1 MRSLIPILLLAVVMA
16 PLFAE
21 EAPVQGGIN
30 PQNASN
36 SNKQPSVSEEGVI
49 YRWMDSEGT
58 IHYGDEPPEGVEAE
72 RVDMNAEA
80 ISVKKGEHV
89 YTWTDNEGNIHYGDQ
104 PPADSAAKQVDMES
118 TPTSTIRDTMVRP
131 GERQLLRQS
140 TP

>member
-21 EAPVQGGIN
+21 EAPVQGGIT
-30 PQNASN
+30 PQNASKR
-36 SNKQPSVSEEGVI
+36 NKQPSVSEEGVI

-58 IHYGDEPPEGVEAE
+58 IHYGDEPPEGVETE

-89 YTWTDNEGNIHYGDQ
+89 YTWTDDEGNIHYGDQ